1 MESENDERCRDVLI
15 VLSSSLFY
23 SCKQIDQTIFESLFV
38 FSTYFVW
45 ITFYR
50 QNFDQIRSELARYEE
65 IFACK
70 LIDGSSLLSSRL
82 FRANH
87 DMELLKVPI
96 SEVNCSNSMG
106 RQLDFHEDANVRV

>member
-1 MESENDERCRDVLI
+1 MESKNQERCCFVSI
-15 VLSSSLFY
+15 GFFSSLFY

-50 QNFDQIRSELARYEE
+50 QNFDEIRSELARYGA
-65 IFACK
+65 ILAGA
-70 LIDGSSLLSSRL
+70 LVDGMPLLSPRL

-96 SEVNCSNSMG
+96 TEVN
-106 RQLDFHEDANVRV
+106 